1 MAKMI
6 RVSID
11 NQLSYNVVLPSD
23 FVFNIEAARNQNQL
37 IIEETLAF
45 DPPLPFEQFTDPVLD
60 NRFVRIR
67 ANPGPLNVSYRATVG
82 LNYTVNDPAVIHES
96 PIAALPMEAIPFIYP
111 SRYCQ
116 SDLLM
121 RMAQREFGN
130 LQPGYSRVE
139 AICRWIREHIQ
150 YQIGSTNPNTS
161 AADVVVQRAGV
172 CRDFAHLGIAFCRAL
187 NIPAR
192 FIASYSNFQ
201 DPPPDFHA
209 LFEAFLGGR
218 WYLFDPTELAPRNQ
232 VTRIGTG
239 RDATDVAFATIF
251 GTAQMTQ
258 MSPNVRVL
266 EQSVEDVAVAA
277 IATA

>member
-1 MAKMI
+1 MMI

-11 NQLSYNVVLPSD
+11 NELTYNVVLPSD
-23 FVFNIEAARNQNQL
+23 FVFNIEATRNQNQL
-37 IIEETLAF
+37 IIEESLSF
-45 DPPLPFEQFTDPVLD
+45 NPPVPFEQYTDPMLE

-67 ANPGPLNVSYRATVG
+67 ANPGPLTVSYRATVG
-82 LNYTVNDPAVIHES
+82 LNYMVNDPALIQES
-96 PIAALPMEAIPFIYP
+96 PIAGLPMEAIPFIYP

-121 RMAQREFGN
+121 RMAQREFGG
-130 LQPGYSRVE
+130 LPPGYSRVE

-172 CRDFAHLGIAFCRAL
+172 CRDFAHLAIAFCRAL

-192 FIASYSNFQ
+192 FIASYANFP

-232 VTRIGTG
+232 VVRIGTG
-239 RDATDVAFATIF
+239 RDATEVAFATIF

-266 EQSVEDVAVAA
+266 EPHVEDVAAA
-277 IATA
+277 VATA

>member
-1 MAKMI
+1 MI

-11 NQLSYNVVLPSD
+11 NELSYNVLQPSD
-23 FVFNIEAARNQNQL
+23 FVFNIEAAKNQYQQ
-37 IIEETLAF
+37 IIDESLSF
-45 DPPLPFEQFTDPVLD
+45 DPPLPVEQFTDPLLE

-67 ANPGPLNVSYRATVG
+67 AHPGTLKVSYRATVG
-82 LNYTVNDPAVIHES
+82 LNYVVSDPAVIRES
-96 PIAALPMEAIPFIYP
+96 PIAMLPMETIPFIFP

-130 LQPGYSRVE
+130 LAPGYSRVE
-139 AICRWIREHIQ
+139 AICRWIREHVQ
-150 YQIGSTNPNTS
+150 YQIGSSNPNTS

-172 CRDFAHLGIAFCRAL
+172 CRDFAHLAIAFCRAL

-192 FIASYSNFQ
+192 FIAGYANFP

-209 LFEAFLGGR
+209 VFEAFLGGR
-218 WYLFDPTELAPRNQ
+218 WYLFDPTDLAPRNQ

-258 MSPNVRVL
+258 MSPKVKIL
-266 EQSVEDVAVAA
+266 EESVEDVAVA
-277 IATA
+277 IATS

>member
-1 MAKMI
+1 MI

-11 NQLSYNVVLPSD
+11 NELSYNVQQPSD
-23 FVFNIEAARNQNQL
+23 FVFNIQAAKNQYQL

-45 DPPLPFEQFTDPVLD
+45 DPPLPFEQFTDPVLE
-60 NRFVRIR
+60 NRFVRLR
-67 ANPGPLNVSYRATVG
+67 ANPGPLKVSYRATVG
-82 LNYTVNDPAVIHES
+82 LNYMVSDPAVIQES
-96 PIAALPMEAIPFIYP
+96 PIAMLPMEAIPFIFP

-116 SDLLM
+116 SDLL
-121 RMAQREFGN
+121 
-130 LQPGYSRVE
+130 
-139 AICRWIREHIQ
+139 ICRWIREHIQ
-150 YQIGSTNPNTS
+150 YQIGSSNPNTS
-161 AADVVVQRAGV
+161 AADVLVQRAGV
-172 CRDFAHLGIAFCRAL
+172 CRDFAHLAIAFCRAL

-192 FIASYSNFQ
+192 FIAAYANFP

-209 LFEAFLGGR
+209 VFEAFLGGR

-266 EQSVEDVAVAA
+266 EQSVEDVAVA

>member
-1 MAKMI
+1 MI
-6 RVSID
+6 RVRID
-11 NQLSYNVVLPSD
+11 NELSYNVLQPSD
-23 FVFNIEAARNQNQL
+23 FVFNIEAAKNQYQL
-37 IIEETLAF
+37 IIDETLAF
-45 DPPLPFEQFTDPVLD
+45 DPPLPFEQYTDALLG

-67 ANPGPLNVSYRATVG
+67 ANPGPLKVTYRATVG
-82 LNYTVNDPAVIHES
+82 LDNTVSDPALIGES
-96 PIAALPMEAIPFIYP
+96 PIAMLPMETIPFIFP

-121 RMAQREFGN
+121 RMAQREFGG
-130 LQPGYSRVE
+130 LPPGYSRVE

-150 YQIGSTNPNTS
+150 YQIGSTSPNTS
-161 AADVVVQRAGV
+161 AADVLVQRAGV
-172 CRDFAHLGIAFCRAL
+172 CRDFAHLAIAFCRAL

-192 FIASYSNFQ
+192 FIASYANFP

-209 LFEAFLGGR
+209 MFEAFLGGH

-251 GTAQMTQ
+251 GTAQMTR
-258 MSPNVRVL
+258 MSPNVKIL
-266 EQSVEDVAVAA
+266 EDNVEDVAVA

>member
-1 MAKMI
+1 MI

-11 NQLSYNVVLPSD
+11 NELSYNVLQTSD
-23 FVFNIEAARNQNQL
+23 FVFNIQAARNQYQR
-37 IIEETLAF
+37 IIEETLTF
-45 DPPLPFEQFTDPVLD
+45 DPPLPVEQFTDPLLE

-67 ANPGPLNVSYRATVG
+67 ANPGPLKVSYRATVG
-82 LNYTVNDPAVIHES
+82 LDYMVSDPAVIQES
-96 PIAALPMEAIPFIYP
+96 PIAMLPMETIPFIFP

-121 RMAQREFGN
+121 RMAQREFGG
-130 LQPGYSRVE
+130 LAPGYSRVE
-139 AICRWIREHIQ
+139 AICQWIRGHIQ
-150 YQIGSTNPNTS
+150 YQIGSSNPNTS
-161 AADVVVQRAGV
+161 AVDVLVQRTGV
-172 CRDFAHLGIAFCRAL
+172 CRDFAHLAIAFCRAL

-192 FIASYSNFQ
+192 FIASYSNFP

-218 WYLFDPTELAPRNQ
+218 WYLFDPTDLAPRNQ
-232 VTRIGTG
+232 VARIGTG

-258 MSPNVRVL
+258 MSPKVKVL
-266 EQSVEDVAVAA
+266 EESVEDAAVA
-277 IATA
+277 IATS

>member
-1 MAKMI
+1 MI

-11 NQLSYNVVLPSD
+11 NELCYDVLQPSD
-23 FVFNIEAARNQNQL
+23 FVFNIEAARNQYQL
-37 IIEETLAF
+37 VIDESLAF
-45 DPPLPFEQFTDPVLD
+45 DPPLPFEQFTDPLLG

-67 ANPGPLNVSYRATVG
+67 ANPGPLKVSYRATVG
-82 LNYTVNDPAVIHES
+82 LDNTVSDPALIQES
-96 PIAALPMEAIPFIYP
+96 PIATLPMETIAFIFP

-121 RMAQREFGN
+121 RMAQREFGS
-130 LQPGYSRVE
+130 LPPGYSRVE
-139 AICRWIREHIQ
+139 AICKWIRDHIQ
-150 YQIGSTNPNTS
+150 YQLGSTNPKTS
-161 AADVVVQRAGV
+161 AADVLVQRAGV
-172 CRDFAHLGIAFCRAL
+172 CRDFAHLAIAFCRAL

-192 FIASYSNFQ
+192 FIASYANFP

-209 LFEAFLGGR
+209 MFEAFLGGR

-251 GTAQMTQ
+251 GTAQMTR
-258 MSPNVRVL
+258 MSPNVKIL
-266 EQSVEDVAVAA
+266 EQGVEDVAAA
-277 IATA
+277 VATA

>member
-1 MAKMI
+1 MI

-11 NQLSYNVVLPSD
+11 NELSYNVLQPSD
-23 FVFNIEAARNQNQL
+23 FVFNIEAAKNQYQL
-37 IIEETLAF
+37 IIEESLSF
-45 DPPLPFEQFTDPVLD
+45 DPPLPFEQFTDSLLE

-67 ANPGPLNVSYRATVG
+67 ANPGPLKVSYRATVG
-82 LNYTVNDPAVIHES
+82 LNYMVSDPAVIQES
-96 PIAALPMEAIPFIYP
+96 PIATLPMEAIPFIFP

-121 RMAQREFGN
+121 RMAQREFGG
-130 LQPGYSRVE
+130 LAPGYSRVE
-139 AICRWIREHIQ
+139 AICGWIREHIQ
-150 YQIGSTNPNTS
+150 YQIGTSNPNTS

-172 CRDFAHLGIAFCRAL
+172 CRDFAHLAIAFCRAL

-192 FIASYSNFQ
+192 FIAGYAAFP

-209 LFEAFLGGR
+209 VFEAFLGGR

-258 MSPNVRVL
+258 MSPNVKVL
-266 EQSVEDVAVAA
+266 EQSVEDVAVA

>member
-1 MAKMI
+1 MI

-11 NQLSYNVVLPSD
+11 NELTYNVAQPSD
-23 FVFNIEAARNQNQL
+23 FVFNIEAAKNQYQL
-37 IIEETLAF
+37 IIEENLRF
-45 DPPLPFEQFTDPVLD
+45 DPPLPFEQFTDPLLE

-67 ANPGPLNVSYRATVG
+67 ANPGPLKVSYRATVG
-82 LNYTVNDPAVIHES
+82 LDYMVSDPAIIQES
-96 PIAALPMEAIPFIYP
+96 PIAALPMDVIPFIYP

-121 RMAQREFGN
+121 RMAQREFGV
-130 LQPGYSRVE
+130 LAPGYARVE

-150 YQIGSTNPNTS
+150 YQIGSSNPNTS
-161 AADVVVQRAGV
+161 AADVILQRAGV

-187 NIPAR
+187 NIPSR
-192 FIASYSNFQ
+192 FIASYASFP

-232 VTRIGTG
+232 VVRIGTG
-239 RDATDVAFATIF
+239 RDATEVAFATIF
-251 GTAQMTQ
+251 GTAQMTL
-258 MSPNVRVL
+258 MSPIVKIL
-266 EQSVEDVAVAA
+266 ETHVEDVAAAVA
-277 IATA
+277 TT

>member
-1 MAKMI
+1 M
-6 RVSID
+6 
-11 NQLSYNVVLPSD
+11 L
-23 FVFNIEAARNQNQL
+23 E
-37 IIEETLAF
+37 
-45 DPPLPFEQFTDPVLD
+45 

-67 ANPGPLNVSYRATVG
+67 ANAGPLNVSYRATVA
-82 LNYTVNDPAVIHES
+82 LEYAVSDPTLIQES
-96 PIAALPMEAIPFIYP
+96 PIALLPMETIPFIFP

-121 RMAQREFGN
+121 RMSQREFGN
-130 LQPGYSRVE
+130 LPPGYSRVE
-139 AICRWIREHIQ
+139 VICRWIREHIQ
-150 YQIGSTNPNTS
+150 YQIGSTNLNTS

-172 CRDFAHLGIAFCRAL
+172 CRDFAHLAIAFCRAL

-192 FIASYSNFQ
+192 FIASYANFP

-209 LFEAFLGGR
+209 MFEAFLGGR

-232 VTRIGTG
+232 VVRIGTG

-251 GTAQMTQ
+251 GTAQLTLL
-258 MSPNVRVL
+258 SPNVKVL
-266 EQSVEDVAVAA
+266 EPSVENAAVA

>member
-1 MAKMI
+1 MTTMI
-6 RVSID
+6 GVSID
-11 NQLSYNVVLPSD
+11 NELSYHVLQPSD
-23 FVFNIEAARNQNQL
+23 FIFNIEAAKNQYQM

-45 DPPLPFEQFTDPVLD
+45 DPPLPFEQFTDPMLE

-67 ANPGPLNVSYRATVG
+67 ANPGPLKVSYRATVG
-82 LNYTVNDPAVIHES
+82 LDYMVGDPSSIQES
-96 PIAALPMEAIPFIYP
+96 PIAMLPMETIPFIFP

-121 RMAQREFGN
+121 RIAQREFGS
-130 LQPGYSRVE
+130 LPPGYSRVE
-139 AICRWIREHIQ
+139 AICQWIRDHIQ
-150 YQIGSTNPNTS
+150 YQIGSSNPNTS
-161 AADVVVQRAGV
+161 AADVVVHRAGV
-172 CRDFAHLGIAFCRAL
+172 CRDFAHLAIAFCRAL

-192 FIASYSNFQ
+192 FIASYANFP

-209 LFEAFLGGR
+209 MFEAFLGGR
-218 WYLFDPTELAPRNQ
+218 WYLFDPTGLAPRNQ

-258 MSPNVRVL
+258 LSPAVKVL
-266 EQSVEDVAVAA
+266 EQSVEDVAVA

>member
-1 MAKMI
+1 MI

-11 NQLSYNVVLPSD
+11 NELSYNVLQTSD
-23 FVFNIEAARNQNQL
+23 FVFNIQAARNQYQR
-37 IIEETLAF
+37 IIEETLTF
-45 DPPLPFEQFTDPVLD
+45 DPPLPVEQFTDPLLE

-67 ANPGPLNVSYRATVG
+67 ANPGPLKVSYRATVG
-82 LNYTVNDPAVIHES
+82 LDYMVSDPAVIEES
-96 PIAALPMEAIPFIYP
+96 PIAMLPMETIPFIFP

-121 RMAQREFGN
+121 RMAQREFGG
-130 LQPGYSRVE
+130 LAPGYSRVE
-139 AICRWIREHIQ
+139 AICQWIRGHIQ
-150 YQIGSTNPNTS
+150 YQIGSSNPNTS
-161 AADVVVQRAGV
+161 AVDVLVQRTGV
-172 CRDFAHLGIAFCRAL
+172 CRDFAHLAIAFCRAL

-192 FIASYSNFQ
+192 FIASYSNFP

-218 WYLFDPTELAPRNQ
+218 WYLFDPTDLAPRNQ
-232 VTRIGTG
+232 VARIGTG

-258 MSPNVRVL
+258 MSPKVKVL
-266 EQSVEDVAVAA
+266 EESVEDAAVA
-277 IATA
+277 IATS

>member
-1 MAKMI
+1 MI

-11 NQLSYNVVLPSD
+11 NELCYDVLQPSD
-23 FVFNIEAARNQNQL
+23 FVFNIEAARNQYQL
-37 IIEETLAF
+37 VIDESLAF
-45 DPPLPFEQFTDPVLD
+45 DPPLPFEQFTDPLLG

-67 ANPGPLNVSYRATVG
+67 ANPGPLKVSYRATVG
-82 LNYTVNDPAVIHES
+82 LDNTVSDPALIQES
-96 PIAALPMEAIPFIYP
+96 PIATLPMETIPFIFP

-121 RMAQREFGN
+121 RMAQREFGS
-130 LQPGYSRVE
+130 LPPGYSRVE
-139 AICRWIREHIQ
+139 AICKWIRDHIQ
-150 YQIGSTNPNTS
+150 YQLGSTNPKTS
-161 AADVVVQRAGV
+161 AADVLVQRAGV
-172 CRDFAHLGIAFCRAL
+172 CRDFAHLAIAFCRAL

-192 FIASYSNFQ
+192 FIASYANFP

-209 LFEAFLGGR
+209 MFEAFLGGR

-251 GTAQMTQ
+251 GTAQMTR
-258 MSPNVRVL
+258 MSPNVKIL
-266 EQSVEDVAVAA
+266 EQGVEDVAAA
-277 IATA
+277 VATA

>member
-1 MAKMI
+1 MTKMI
-6 RVSID
+6 HVSID
-11 NQLSYNVVLPSD
+11 NELSYSVAQPSD
-23 FVFNIEAARNQNQL
+23 FIFNIEATKNQNQL
-37 IIEETLAF
+37 IIEEALTF
-45 DPPLPFEQFTDPVLD
+45 DPPLPFEQYTDPLFE

-67 ANPGPLNVSYRATVG
+67 ANPGILNVSYRATVG
-82 LNYTVNDPAVIHES
+82 LNYMVSDPAVIQES
-96 PIAALPMEAIPFIYP
+96 PIASLPMEAIPFIFP

-121 RMAQREFGN
+121 RMAQREFAG
-130 LQPGYSRVE
+130 LPPGYSRVE

-150 YQIGSTNPNTS
+150 YQIGSSNPNTS
-161 AADVVVQRAGV
+161 AADVIVQRAGV
-172 CRDFAHLGIAFCRAL
+172 CRDFAHLAIAFCRAL

-192 FIASYSNFQ
+192 FIASYANFP

-232 VTRIGTG
+232 VVRIGTG

-251 GTAQMTQ
+251 GTAVMTR
-258 MSPNVRVL
+258 MSPTVRIL
-266 EQSVEDVAVAA
+266 EPDVEDVAAA
-277 IATA
+277 VATA

>member
-1 MAKMI
+1 MI

-11 NQLSYNVVLPSD
+11 NELSYNVLQPSD
-23 FVFNIEAARNQNQL
+23 FVFNIEAARNQYQL
-37 IIEETLAF
+37 IIDESLSF
-45 DPPLPFEQFTDPVLD
+45 DPPLAFEQFTDPALE
-60 NRFVRIR
+60 NRFVRVR
-67 ANPGPLNVSYRATVG
+67 AEPGPLKVSYRATVG
-82 LNYTVNDPAVIHES
+82 LEYAVGDPAAIQEC
-96 PIAALPMEAIPFIYP
+96 PIAQLPMEAIPFIFP

-121 RMAQREFGN
+121 RMAQREFGA
-130 LQPGYSRVE
+130 LAPGYARVE
-139 AICRWIREHIQ
+139 AICRWIREHVQ
-150 YQIGSTNPNTS
+150 YQIGSSNPNTS

-172 CRDFAHLGIAFCRAL
+172 CRDFAHLAIAFCRAL

-192 FIASYSNFQ
+192 FIASYSYFP

-218 WYLFDPTELAPRNQ
+218 WYLFDPTDLAPRNQ

-251 GTAQMTQ
+251 GAAQMTR
-258 MSPNVRVL
+258 MSPMVHML
-266 EQSVEDVAVAA
+266 EESVEDVAVA
-277 IATA
+277 IATS

>member
-1 MAKMI
+1 MI

-11 NQLSYNVVLPSD
+11 NELSYNVQQPSD
-23 FVFNIEAARNQNQL
+23 FVFNIQAAKNQYQL

-45 DPPLPFEQFTDPVLD
+45 DPPLPFEQFTDPVLE
-60 NRFVRIR
+60 NRFVRLR
-67 ANPGPLNVSYRATVG
+67 ANPGPLKVSYRATVG
-82 LNYTVNDPAVIHES
+82 LNYMVSDPAVIQES
-96 PIAALPMEAIPFIYP
+96 PIAMLPMEAIPFIFP

-121 RMAQREFGN
+121 RMAQREFGG
-130 LQPGYSRVE
+130 LAPGYSRVE

-150 YQIGSTNPNTS
+150 YQIGSSNPNTS
-161 AADVVVQRAGV
+161 AADVLVQRAGV
-172 CRDFAHLGIAFCRAL
+172 CRDFAHLAIAFCRAL

-192 FIASYSNFQ
+192 FIAAYANFP

-209 LFEAFLGGR
+209 VFEAFLGGR

-266 EQSVEDVAVAA
+266 EQSVEDVAVA

>member
-1 MAKMI
+1 MI

-11 NQLSYNVVLPSD
+11 NELSYNVLQPSD
-23 FVFNIEAARNQNQL
+23 FVFNIEAAKNHYQQ
-37 IIEETLAF
+37 IIDETLSF
-45 DPPLPFEQFTDPVLD
+45 DPPLPFDQFTDPLLE

-67 ANPGPLNVSYRATVG
+67 ANPGTLKVSYRATVG
-82 LNYTVNDPAVIHES
+82 LDYVVVDPAVIQES
-96 PIAALPMEAIPFIYP
+96 PIAMLPMETIPFIFP

-130 LQPGYSRVE
+130 LAPGYSRVE

-150 YQIGSTNPNTS
+150 YQIGTSNPNTS

-172 CRDFAHLGIAFCRAL
+172 CRDFAHLAIAFCRAL

-192 FIASYSNFQ
+192 FIAGYANFP

-209 LFEAFLGGR
+209 VFEAFLGGR
-218 WYLFDPTELAPRNQ
+218 WYLFDPTDLAPRNQ

-258 MSPNVRVL
+258 MSPKVKIL
-266 EQSVEDVAVAA
+266 EQSVEDAAVA
-277 IATA
+277 IATS

>member
-11 NQLSYNVVLPSD
+11 NELSYNVVQPSD
-23 FVFNIEAARNQNQL
+23 FIFNIEAARNQYQL
-37 IIEETLAF
+37 IIDESLTF
-45 DPPLPFEQFTDPVLD
+45 DPPLPFEQFTDPLLE

-82 LNYTVNDPAVIHES
+82 LNYMVSDPAVIQES
-96 PIAALPMEAIPFIYP
+96 PIAMLPMEAISFIFP

-121 RMAQREFGN
+121 RMAQREFGG
-130 LQPGYSRVE
+130 LAPGYSRVE

-150 YQIGSTNPNTS
+150 YQIGSSNPNTS
-161 AADVVVQRAGV
+161 AADVLVQRAGV
-172 CRDFAHLGIAFCRAL
+172 CRDFAHLAIAFCRAL

-192 FIASYSNFQ
+192 FIASYSDFP

-232 VTRIGTG
+232 VVRIGTG

-251 GTAQMTQ
+251 GTAQMTR
-258 MSPNVRVL
+258 MSPTVKIL
-266 EQSVEDVAVAA
+266 EPDVEDVAVA

>member
-1 MAKMI
+1 MTQMI

-11 NQLSYNVVLPSD
+11 NELTYNVVQPSD
-23 FVFNIEAARNQNQL
+23 FVFNIEAAKNQYQL
-37 IIEETLAF
+37 IIDEKLTF
-45 DPPLPFEQFTDPVLD
+45 DPPLPYEQFTDPLLE

-67 ANPGPLNVSYRATVG
+67 ANPGPLKVSYRATVG
-82 LNYTVNDPAVIHES
+82 LNYMVSDPAIIQES
-96 PIAALPMEAIPFIYP
+96 PIATLPMETIPFIYP

-121 RMAQREFGN
+121 RMAQREFGM
-130 LQPGYSRVE
+130 LAPGYARVE
-139 AICRWIREHIQ
+139 AICQWIRDHIQ
-150 YQIGSTNPNTS
+150 YQIGSSNPNTS
-161 AADVVVQRAGV
+161 AVDVLVQRTGV
-172 CRDFAHLGIAFCRAL
+172 CRDFAHLAIAFCRAL

-192 FIASYSNFQ
+192 FIASYANFP

-232 VTRIGTG
+232 VVRIGTG

-258 MSPNVRVL
+258 MSPAVKIL
-266 EQSVEDVAVAA
+266 EPDVEDVAAA
-277 IATA
+277 VATA

>member
-1 MAKMI
+1 MI

-11 NQLSYNVVLPSD
+11 NELSYNVLQPSD
-23 FVFNIEAARNQNQL
+23 FVFNIEAAKNQYQQ
-37 IIEETLAF
+37 IIEESLSF
-45 DPPLPFEQFTDPVLD
+45 DPPLPVEQFTDPLLE

-67 ANPGPLNVSYRATVG
+67 AHPGTLKVSYRATVG
-82 LNYTVNDPAVIHES
+82 LNYVVSDPAVIRES
-96 PIAALPMEAIPFIYP
+96 PIAMLPMETIPFIFP

-130 LQPGYSRVE
+130 LAPGYSRVE
-139 AICRWIREHIQ
+139 AICRWIREHVQ
-150 YQIGSTNPNTS
+150 YQIGSSNPNTS

-172 CRDFAHLGIAFCRAL
+172 CRDFAHLAIAFCRAL

-192 FIASYSNFQ
+192 FIAGYANFP

-209 LFEAFLGGR
+209 VFEAFLGGR
-218 WYLFDPTELAPRNQ
+218 WYLFDPTDLAPRNQ

-251 GTAQMTQ
+251 GAAQMTR
-258 MSPNVRVL
+258 MSPTVKIL
-266 EQSVEDVAVAA
+266 EESVEDVAVA
-277 IATA
+277 IATS

>member
-1 MAKMI
+1 MI

-11 NQLSYNVVLPSD
+11 NELIYNVVQPSD
-23 FVFNIEAARNQNQL
+23 FIFNIEASRNQYQQ
-37 IIEETLAF
+37 IIEETLLF
-45 DPPLPFEQFTDPVLD
+45 DPPLPFEQFTDPLLE

-67 ANPGPLNVSYRATVG
+67 ANPGPLKVSYRATVG
-82 LNYTVNDPAVIHES
+82 LNYMVSDPAVIRES
-96 PIAALPMEAIPFIYP
+96 PIAMLPMETIPFIFP

-121 RMAQREFGN
+121 RMAQREFGG
-130 LQPGYSRVE
+130 LAPGYSRVE
-139 AICRWIREHIQ
+139 AVCQWIREHIQ
-150 YQIGSTNPNTS
+150 YQPGSSNPNTS
-161 AADVVVQRAGV
+161 AADVLVQRAGV
-172 CRDFAHLGIAFCRAL
+172 CRDFAHLAIAFCRAL

-192 FIASYSNFQ
+192 FIASYSNFP

-258 MSPNVRVL
+258 MSPNVKVL
-266 EQSVEDVAVAA
+266 EQSVEDADAA

>member
-1 MAKMI
+1 MI

-11 NQLSYNVVLPSD
+11 NELSYNVLQTSD
-23 FVFNIEAARNQNQL
+23 FVFNIQAARNQYQR
-37 IIEETLAF
+37 IIEETLSF
-45 DPPLPFEQFTDPVLD
+45 DPPLSFEQFTDPLLE

-67 ANPGPLNVSYRATVG
+67 ANPGPLKVSYRATVG
-82 LNYTVNDPAVIHES
+82 LDYMVSDPAVIQES
-96 PIAALPMEAIPFIYP
+96 PIGMLPMETIPFIFP

-121 RMAQREFGN
+121 RMAQREFGG
-130 LQPGYSRVE
+130 LAPGYSRVE
-139 AICRWIREHIQ
+139 AICQWIRGHIQ
-150 YQIGSTNPNTS
+150 YQIGSSNPNTS
-161 AADVVVQRAGV
+161 AVDVLVQRTGV
-172 CRDFAHLGIAFCRAL
+172 CRDFAHLAIAFCRAL

-192 FIASYSNFQ
+192 FIASYSNFP

-218 WYLFDPTELAPRNQ
+218 WYLFDPTDLAPRNQ
-232 VTRIGTG
+232 VARIGTG

-258 MSPNVRVL
+258 MSPKVKVL
-266 EQSVEDVAVAA
+266 EESVEDAAVA
-277 IATA
+277 IATS

>member
-1 MAKMI
+1 MI

-11 NQLSYNVVLPSD
+11 NELTYNVVQPSD
-23 FVFNIEAARNQNQL
+23 FIFNIEAAKNQYQL
-37 IIEETLAF
+37 IIEEQLTF
-45 DPPLPFEQFTDPVLD
+45 DPPLPFEQFTDPLLE

-67 ANPGPLNVSYRATVG
+67 ANPGPLKVSYRATVG
-82 LNYTVNDPAVIHES
+82 LNYMVSDPAIIQES
-96 PIAALPMEAIPFIYP
+96 PIATLPMEAIPFIYP

-121 RMAQREFGN
+121 RMAQREFGV
-130 LQPGYSRVE
+130 LAPGYARVE

-150 YQIGSTNPNTS
+150 YQIGSSNPNTS
-161 AADVVVQRAGV
+161 AADVLLQRAGV
-172 CRDFAHLGIAFCRAL
+172 CRDFAHLAIAFCRAL

-192 FIASYSNFQ
+192 FIASYSNFP

-232 VTRIGTG
+232 VVRIGTG
-239 RDATDVAFATIF
+239 RDATEVAFATIF

-258 MSPNVRVL
+258 MSPAVKIL
-266 EQSVEDVAVAA
+266 ETDVEDVAAA
-277 IATA
+277 VATA

>member
-1 MAKMI
+1 MI

-11 NQLSYNVVLPSD
+11 NELHYHVAQVSD
-23 FVFNIEAARNQNQL
+23 FVFNIEAARNQYQR
-37 IIEETLAF
+37 IIDETLSF
-45 DPPLPFEQFTDPVLD
+45 DPPLAYQQFTDPVLE

-67 ANPGPLNVSYRATVG
+67 ANPGPLKVTYRATVG
-82 LNYTVNDPAVIHES
+82 LDYLVNDPALIQES
-96 PIAALPMEAIPFIYP
+96 PIAMLPMETIPFIYP

-116 SDLLM
+116 SDILM
-121 RMAQREFGN
+121 RMAQREFGA
-130 LQPGYSRVE
+130 LAPGYSRVE

-150 YQIGSTNPNTS
+150 YQIGSSNPNTS

-172 CRDFAHLGIAFCRAL
+172 CRDFAHLAIAFCRAL

-192 FIASYSNFQ
+192 FIASYSDFP

-232 VTRIGTG
+232 VIRIGTG

-251 GTAQMTQ
+251 GTALMTRL
-258 MSPNVRVL
+258 SPVVKIL
-266 EQSVEDVAVAA
+266 EEGVEDVAVA
-277 IATA
+277 IATS

>member
-1 MAKMI
+1 MT

-11 NQLSYNVVLPSD
+11 NELHYNVLQPSD
-23 FVFNIEAARNQNQL
+23 FIFNIEAAKNQYQL
-37 IIEETLAF
+37 IIDESLVF
-45 DPPLPFEQFTDPVLD
+45 DPPLPFEQFTEPTLE

-67 ANPGPLNVSYRATVG
+67 ANPGSLKVSYRATVG
-82 LNYTVNDPAVIHES
+82 LEYAVSDPALIRES
-96 PIAALPMEAIPFIYP
+96 PIAELPMEAIPFIFP

-121 RMAQREFGN
+121 RMAQREFGA
-130 LQPGYSRVE
+130 LSPGYSRVE
-139 AICRWIREHIQ
+139 AICRWIREHVE
-150 YQIGSTNPNTS
+150 YQIGSSNHNTS

-172 CRDFAHLGIAFCRAL
+172 CRDFAHLAIALCRAL

-192 FIASYSNFQ
+192 FIASYANFP

-209 LFEAFLGGR
+209 MFEAFLGGR
-218 WYLFDPTELAPRNQ
+218 WYLFDPTGLAPRNQ

-251 GTAQMTQ
+251 GTAQMTRL
-258 MSPNVRVL
+258 SPKVRIL
-266 EQSVEDVAVAA
+266 EQSVEEGAAA
-277 IATA
+277 IATS